1 MKAAGI
7 IAEYNPFHNGHM
19 YHIQKVKELTG
30 ADYVVVVM
38 SGDFTQRGIPALIN
52 KHSRAK
58 MALKA
63 GADLVFELP
72 SYYATGSAEYFA
84 SGAIALLDKL
94 GIIDCICFGSE
105 CGDIKILT
113 DIAQMLNNET
123 VPLSE
128 AIQAGLRQGLSYPLA
143 RAKAIGELI
152 PESYEHVEALSSP
165 NNILGIEYI
174 KAILKRNSSITP
186 YTNFRMGAGYHDK
199 MLSDNMSSAL
209 SIRQSLLENNTLEMI
224 ESSVPEHVFTIMQ
237 KHFLKT
243 FPIYNDDIS
252 LILKYKLLMDEPNGY
267 TDYVDISDDLSAKI
281 KRNLKKYKSYS
292 QFCDLLKSKDITY
305 ARVSRCLTHILLNH
319 KKDYLQ
325 SYIENDFIFY
335 ARILGLRKDA
345 SELMSALKLHSE
357 IPVISKLAD
366 AKKSLSPFAMQM
378 LEEDIRASQIYDS
391 IISEKFNA
399 KPIHEYSKEIV
410 VI

>member
-1 MKAAGI
+1 MKIAAI

-281 KRNLKKYKSYS
+281 KRNLKKYKSFS

>member
-281 KRNLKKYKSYS
+281 KRNLKKYKNFS